1 MGTNKLAF
9 TREAN
14 LIFES
19 TLPCSRSERIN
30 LKKSP
35 KNKHLTY
42 LYEEW
47 KKKVLYHW
55 PQVDMVPI
63 LFDNLRKANYE
74 TPTPGITSL
83 KLYWLNISFKNA
95 LIFIV
100 VTAILNISSLE
111 FELKFER
118 PKSKFQMETRQTEIA
133 HCWFKQNWKKIFK
146 HFWLLPLH
154 SVNCW
159 LLCKTVNSILNV
171 EYCFILLVHA
181 DFCSK
186 FI

>member
-14 LIFES
+14 RIFES

-42 LYEEW
+42 LYEER

-63 LFDNLRKANYE
+63 LLDNLRKANYE

-83 KLYWLNISFKNA
+83 KQFWLNISFENA
-95 LIFIV
+95 LIS
-100 VTAILNISSLE
+100 AILNISSLE
-111 FELKFER
+111 FELKFE
-118 PKSKFQMETRQTEIA
+118 KTKIKFSNGDPS
-133 HCWFKQNWKKIFK
+133 NWKST
-146 HFWLLPLH
+146 LLIKTKLEE
-154 SVNCW
+154 NIQT
-159 LLCKTVNSILNV
+159 LLIITI
-171 EYCFILLVHA
+171 A
-181 DFCSK
+181 FC
-186 FI
+186 